1 MENKL
6 NNEVHEFN
14 LTLSSLTFDLNSE
27 IDLFRA
33 DDSETNSDQ
42 MILNAWQAI
51 LKTINGPESD
61 LTQKKSFWLL
71 VTFAFR
77 LKQSVL
83 VLRGRSHS
91 EFKSTLSDVVDFYP
105 TLFGKEAIV
114 LSHLSSLWSSYSFI
128 PVSIWAKSDIDKLSE
143 QLADSQVH
151 RKFKGQNPAKIQE
164 LKAMNFLNNF
174 MNFIEVY
181 FPSVI
186 RVQKISSDHDQ
197 FILEFPQ

>member
-1 MENKL
+1 
-6 NNEVHEFN
+6 
-14 LTLSSLTFDLNSE
+14 
-27 IDLFRA
+27 
-33 DDSETNSDQ
+33 

-128 PVSIWAKSDIDKLSE
+128 PVTIWAKSDIDKLSE

-151 RKFKGQNPAKIQE
+151 RKFKGQSPAKIQQV
-164 LKAMNFLNNF
+164 KTMNFLNKF
-174 MNFIEVY
+174 MNIIEVY

-197 FILEFPQ
+197 FILEFPQKEWP

>member
-1 MENKL
+1 
-6 NNEVHEFN
+6 
-14 LTLSSLTFDLNSE
+14 
-27 IDLFRA
+27 
-33 DDSETNSDQ
+33 

-61 LTQKKSFWLL
+61 LSQKKSFWLL

-91 EFKSTLSDVVDFYP
+91 EFKSTLSDVVDFYR
-105 TLFGKEAIV
+105 LCLAKKQ
-114 LSHLSSLWSSYSFI
+114 SHLSSLWSSYSFI

-151 RKFKGQNPAKIQE
+151 RKFKGQSPVKIQQV
-164 LKAMNFLNNF
+164 KAMNFLNNF

-197 FILEFPQ
+197 FILEFPQKEWP